1 MGAMMKAVVIIMT
14 FFFLSACFQERGLF
28 LVANGV
34 VPVYETPEKA
44 MSELPREKINT
55 LSSQQRVRVL
65 KCIDV
70 KHYQIYKIRFLDGN
84 LGYVNEGD
92 YVLLRKGKPSYC

>member
-1 MGAMMKAVVIIMT
+1 MGAMMKTAVIIMI

-34 VPVYETPEKA
+34 VPVYETPVKA
-44 MSELPREKINT
+44 MSDLPREKMNT
-55 LSSQQRVRVL
+55 LSSQQRVRVF

-70 KHYQIYKIRFLDGN
+70 KHYQIYKIKCLDGN
-84 LGYVNEGD
+84 IGYVNEGD
-92 YVLLRKGKPSYC
+92 YVLLRNGKPSYC